1 MKFKKLASL
10 VVIGMLSLS
19 TVGCF
24 DEQEEKQDVENEDT
38 KINQGVSN
46 IDYQVASIDNM
57 EEDGIVQETIN
68 IVVESEDY
76 NSGQLYQI
84 AQTEVLKYTEDND
97 VNSIT
102 VEFYTDKEHIHKGHD
117 LGEVIY
123 APNGKL
129 EDADKV
135 KAGDYTNFKFVDNL
149 KIVKPS
155 N

>member
-1 MKFKKLASL
+1 MKLKKLAL
-10 VVIGMLSLS
+10 FIIVCMFSLS

-24 DEQEEKQDVENEDT
+24 NEKEEKQDIENEDT
-38 KINQGVSN
+38 KINQGISN
-46 IDYQVASIDNM
+46 IDYQVVSIDNM
-57 EEDGIVQETIN
+57 EEYGIVQETIN
-68 IVVESEDY
+68 IIVESENY

-84 AQTEVLKYTEDND
+84 AQIEVLKYTEDNN

-123 APNGKL
+123 APNGKI

-135 KAGDYTNFKFVDNL
+135 KTGDYANFKFVDNL
-149 KIVKPS
+149 KIVKS
-155 N
+155 NN

>member
-1 MKFKKLASL
+1 MKLKRIATL
-10 VVIGMLSLS
+10 VVIGTLSLS

-24 DEQEEKQDVENEDT
+24 DEKEEKQDIENEES

-46 IDYQVASIDNM
+46 IDYQIASIDNM

-76 NSGQLYQI
+76 SNGQLYQI
-84 AQTEVLKYTEDND
+84 AQAEVLKYTEDNT

-123 APNGKL
+123 APNGKI

-149 KIVKPS
+149 KIIKPS

>member
-1 MKFKKLASL
+1 MKLKKLAL
-10 VVIGMLSLS
+10 FIIVCMFSLS

-24 DEQEEKQDVENEDT
+24 NEKEEKQDIENEDT
-38 KINQGVSN
+38 KINQGISN
-46 IDYQVASIDNM
+46 IDYQVVSIDNM
-57 EEDGIVQETIN
+57 EEYGIVQETIN
-68 IVVESEDY
+68 IIVESENY

-84 AQTEVLKYTEDND
+84 AQIEVLKYTEDNN

-123 APNGKL
+123 APNGKI

-135 KAGDYTNFKFVDNL
+135 KPGDYANFKFVDNL
-149 KIVKPS
+149 KIVKS
-155 N
+155 NN